1 MGTANSIESRASLRK
16 ELSREGVLTLLVEK
30 RLDAD
35 TTGALWRE
43 TKGLPAQAGVKKVV
57 VDASKVDYCDGA
69 GIGFLFDLKRQ
80 AAAAGKAFEIRG
92 LKEDFA
98 RLLDQFDPA
107 EFETA
112 PPQKRF
118 FLDLFVEIGRL
129 AVGLWHD
136 LRDLIT
142 FQGELF
148 CALLSAFLHPRRT
161 RWKDAFHAAEKTG
174 VNALPIIAL
183 VSFLIGLVMAFQ
195 SAIPMSRFGAEVYV
209 SNLIAFSMFR
219 ELGPLLTA
227 ILLAGRSG
235 SAFAAELGTMKINE
249 EVDALNTMGLD
260 PVRFLVVTR
269 VTATVFITPLLTV
282 FANFFGVVGGAV
294 VMKSLGFPLVV
305 YVHTILQYVD
315 YVDLL
320 SGLLKAVAF
329 GLIVAAVGCLEG
341 LRTKTGASGVGESTT
356 SAVVSGIVL
365 IIITDGIF
373 SVLYFYLGI

>member
-16 ELSREGVLTLLVEK
+16 ELSPEGVLTLWIER

-35 TTGALWRE
+35 STGALWRE
-43 TKGLPAQAGVKKVV
+43 AEGLAAPAAVKKVI
-57 VDASKVDYCDGA
+57 VDASRVDYCDGA

-80 AAAAGKAFEIRG
+80 AAAAEKAFEIRG
-92 LKEDFA
+92 LEKDFA
-98 RLLDQFDPA
+98 RLLDPFDPA
-107 EFETA
+107 DFETA
-112 PPQKRF
+112 PPKKRLS
-118 FLDLFVEIGRL
+118 LDLFTEIGRL
-129 AVGLWHD
+129 AMGLWRD
-136 LRDLIT
+136 IRDLIT

-148 CALLSAFLHPRRT
+148 CALFSALLHPRRT
-161 RWKDAFHAAEKTG
+161 RWKDAFHAAEKAG

-195 SAIPMSRFGAEVYV
+195 SAIPMGRFGAEIYV
-209 SNLIAFSMFR
+209 SNLVAFSMFR
-219 ELGPLLTA
+219 ELGPLITA

-249 EVDALNTMGLD
+249 EVDALSTMGLD

-269 VTATVFITPLLTV
+269 VTATVFVTPLLTV
-282 FANFFGVVGGAV
+282 FACFFGVVGGAV
-294 VMKSLGFPLVV
+294 VMKSLGFPLIV

-320 SGLLKAVAF
+320 SGLIKAVVF
-329 GLIVAAVGCLEG
+329 GLIVAAIGCLQG

-365 IIITDGIF
+365 IIVTDGIF